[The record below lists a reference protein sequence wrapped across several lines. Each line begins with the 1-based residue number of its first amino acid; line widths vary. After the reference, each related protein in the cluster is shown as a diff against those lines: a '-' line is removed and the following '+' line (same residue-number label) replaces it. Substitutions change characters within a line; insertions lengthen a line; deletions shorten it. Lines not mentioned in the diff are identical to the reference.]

1 MRRWFSG
8 LSVLVG
14 LGYDRDIRELDMR
27 ASPYDLRDWGYDAVP
42 IETAEG
48 KAAYVR
54 AQRGFAER
62 GQVIRAK
69 LVDIA
74 AG

>member
-1 MRRWFSG
+1 
-8 LSVLVG
+8 V
-14 LGYDRDIRELDMR
+14 LDMR
-27 ASPYDLRDWGYDAVP
+27 ASPYDLADWGYEAVP

-54 AQRGFAER
+54 EQRGFAER
-62 GQVIRAK
+62 GGIIRAR
-69 LVDIA
+69 LLEIA